1 MLFRSPIVGVAGNA
15 LDLQKAIEMLDSI
28 EVGLSL
34 IHIYLIYWLKS
45 KQGVKALHHGRKRM
59 NRGATPLP
67 SN

>member
-1 MLFRSPIVGVAGNA
+1 M
-15 LDLQKAIEMLDSI
+15 
-28 EVGLSL
+28 
-34 IHIYLIYWLKS
+34 IYWLKS